1 MQNNVVLQ
9 KAISLPSYLKHFLEA
24 WLQSMKTTH
33 NEVSEEAHAY

>member
-1 MQNNVVLQ
+1 MQENVVLQ

-24 WLQSMKTTH
+24 WLQSMKITH